1 MHADIEKILLS
12 ETQIA
17 ARITELAC
25 ELNNLYKGE
34 AVCIVGVTGQQPAGL
49 LVSVPQA
56 GV

>member
-25 ELNNLYKGE
+25 ELNNLYKM
-34 AVCIVGVTGQQPAGL
+34 GVLSIQ
-49 LVSVPQA
+49 
-56 GV
+56 